1 MLCGDI
7 ETKPGP
13 NLLTRDEF
21 QQQFVSSKGLKII
34 HQNIRGILSNFDMLQ
49 EFLVSHKNID
59 IATLSET
66 HLSEE
71 NLIDLCE
78 LDGYTFLNRNRGH
91 EKGGAVAIYIE
102 NNIAF
107 QHRDDIENALECLWV
122 EIFQKHSKS
131 FLVGCYYRPPGTSN
145 YLPQNFDDLL
155 QKQLSNIIK
164 ENKEIIILGDF
175 NVNFNNSASNDFKS
189 IINQIGFN

>member
-49 EFLVSHKNID
+49 GFLVSHKNID
-59 IATLSET
+59 IATFSET

-71 NLIDLCE
+71 NLIDPCE
-78 LDGYTFLNRNRGH
+78 LDGYTFLNRNRAHG
-91 EKGGAVAIYIE
+91 KGGGVAMYIK

-107 QHRDDIENALECLWV
+107 QHRHDIENSLECLWI
-122 EIFQKHSKS
+122 EISQKHSKS
-131 FLVGCYYRPPGTSN
+131 FLVGCCYCPPETSN
-145 YLPQNFDDLL
+145 YLPQNFNDLL
-155 QKQLSNIIK
+155 QEQLSSIIK
-164 ENKEIIILGDF
+164 KNKGIIILSDF
-175 NVNFNNSASNDFKS
+175 KVNFNNSTSNDFKS
-189 IINQIGFN
+189 IIN